1 MKKVSISF
9 ALARFVFLSCFTLAV
24 LSTVLVINYVLNS
37 AELKQAQLIGRE
49 TSTISNSYQLFLH
62 HRMTILTEHAHYP
75 IMIQALMQPETSI
88 GKVQDF
94 MADLTILG
102 KRYQQSLLDF
112 DGNIIFS
119 TLAGKTPNYK
129 GASWLPSLLNNQQ
142 KNHVGIQK
150 LNNQYFWCLA
160 IAISY
165 NNMVEGVLT
174 TLIPIKEIDEQEK
187 SSKRRDGLMI
197 EILADSSVLAT
208 FGDTLKGNQ
217 HTINWQ
223 NIPISFRFTFDNS
236 ASNKELYNTI
246 IKLSLLIL
254 LVLILTTLLAYVFGY
269 HYFVKPLLL
278 LSQATGELDK
288 GSESKLL
295 QENVRIKELSDLFK
309 KFNSMTEKVHHR
321 EQDLQLSYDQLSKA
335 NEELILS
342 ESQLI
347 QSEKMASI
355 GVLAAGVAHE
365 INNPIGF
372 IKSNLDVLDE
382 YLIDIKKYRQEINT
396 LLTTKTLQHNEQAI
410 AKKYDI
416 DFIFNDIPPLLKSS
430 IGGIDRVSEIVQ
442 DLKNFARVEEPNK
455 SSTDINEGLT
465 TTLNMAR
472 NELKYNCK
480 VQVELGSLPKI
491 LAFPSKLNQVF
502 MNLLINAGQ
511 SIEDK
516 GEISVKTFQQGTDIV
531 IEVKDNGSGIDPKI
545 LSHIFTPFF
554 TSKPVG
560 EGTGLGLSI
569 SHEIIKQHDGKI
581 KVTSEVG
588 KGSCFS
594 IYIPITANK

>member
-1 MKKVSISF
+1 MKIVSISF
-9 ALARFVFLSCFTLAV
+9 ALARFVFLSCFALAV

-119 TLAGKTPNYK
+119 TLASKTPNYK

-142 KNHVGIQK
+142 KNYVGIQK

-187 SSKRRDGLMI
+187 LSKRRDGLMI

-236 ASNKELYNTI
+236 M
-246 IKLSLLIL
+246 LI
-254 LVLILTTLLAYVFGY
+254 TL
-269 HYFVKPLLL
+269 
-278 LSQATGELDK
+278 
-288 GSESKLL
+288 
-295 QENVRIKELSDLFK
+295 
-309 KFNSMTEKVHHR
+309 
-321 EQDLQLSYDQLSKA
+321 
-335 NEELILS
+335 
-342 ESQLI
+342 
-347 QSEKMASI
+347 
-355 GVLAAGVAHE
+355 
-365 INNPIGF
+365 
-372 IKSNLDVLDE
+372 
-382 YLIDIKKYRQEINT
+382 
-396 LLTTKTLQHNEQAI
+396 
-410 AKKYDI
+410 
-416 DFIFNDIPPLLKSS
+416 
-430 IGGIDRVSEIVQ
+430 
-442 DLKNFARVEEPNK
+442 
-455 SSTDINEGLT
+455 
-465 TTLNMAR
+465 
-472 NELKYNCK
+472 
-480 VQVELGSLPKI
+480 
-491 LAFPSKLNQVF
+491 
-502 MNLLINAGQ
+502 
-511 SIEDK
+511 
-516 GEISVKTFQQGTDIV
+516 
-531 IEVKDNGSGIDPKI
+531 
-545 LSHIFTPFF
+545 
-554 TSKPVG
+554 
-560 EGTGLGLSI
+560 
-569 SHEIIKQHDGKI
+569 
-581 KVTSEVG
+581 
-588 KGSCFS
+588 
-594 IYIPITANK
+594 

>member
-1 MKKVSISF
+1 
-9 ALARFVFLSCFTLAV
+9 
-24 LSTVLVINYVLNS
+24 
-37 AELKQAQLIGRE
+37 
-49 TSTISNSYQLFLH
+49 
-62 HRMTILTEHAHYP
+62 
-75 IMIQALMQPETSI
+75 
-88 GKVQDF
+88 
-94 MADLTILG
+94 
-102 KRYQQSLLDF
+102 
-112 DGNIIFS
+112 
-119 TLAGKTPNYK
+119 
-129 GASWLPSLLNNQQ
+129 
-142 KNHVGIQK
+142 
-150 LNNQYFWCLA
+150 
-160 IAISY
+160 
-165 NNMVEGVLT
+165 
-174 TLIPIKEIDEQEK
+174 
-187 SSKRRDGLMI
+187 
-197 EILADSSVLAT
+197 
-208 FGDTLKGNQ
+208 
-217 HTINWQ
+217 
-223 NIPISFRFTFDNS
+223 
-236 ASNKELYNTI
+236 
-246 IKLSLLIL
+246 
-254 LVLILTTLLAYVFGY
+254 
-269 HYFVKPLLL
+269 
-278 LSQATGELDK
+278 
-288 GSESKLL
+288 
-295 QENVRIKELSDLFK
+295 
-309 KFNSMTEKVHHR
+309 MTEKVHHR
-321 EQDLQLSYDQLSKA
+321 EQDLQFSYDQLSKA